1 MSHPWHFVSTTHHES
16 AMRSTIRPI
25 VVALALTGAL
35 SSLAG
40 AQLVGRNETVYT
52 WRGTIPS
59 GGLLTVRNFN
69 GPIDVRPTSGN
80 TAELRAEKR
89 PREGSQASDVAF
101 EVRTSSRGDVNICST
116 QNEDSCDGEH
126 RSDNWRRRRSVTV
139 AMTVLV
145 PRGVRLRIATGNGAV
160 SVERAGSDVNAS
172 TGNGRVRVA
181 ETEGT
186 VRVSTGNGAVE
197 VRNAKGRVH
206 VSTGNGDVDVVTSE
220 GPVEVSSGN
229 GDIDVRMS
237 ALRARED
244 MAFHTGSGDVH
255 LTLPANYSGELDAS
269 TGNGSIRSDFD
280 LKIKGQLSPR
290 HIRATIG
297 EGGPMLRMTTGNG
310 EFEIRKG

>member
-1 MSHPWHFVSTTHHES
+1 
-16 AMRSTIRPI
+16 MRSTTRIL
-25 VVALALTGAL
+25 AFSFALTGV
-35 SSLAG
+35 SFSMAG

-52 WRGTIPS
+52 WRGTIPN
-59 GGLLTVRNFN
+59 GGQLTIRNFN
-69 GPIDVRPTSGN
+69 GPIDVRPATGN

-89 PREGSQASDVAF
+89 PRGGADIRDVGF
-101 EVRTSSRGDVNICST
+101 EVRSSGSGDVEICST
-116 QNEDSCDGEH
+116 QNEDSCYGDRH
-126 RSDNWRRRRSVTV
+126 SDNGWRRQVTV

-145 PRGVRLRIATGNGAV
+145 PRGVRVKLATGNGAV
-160 SVERAGSDVNAS
+160 SVERAGSDVQAS
-172 TGNGRVRVA
+172 TGNGRVSVV
-181 ETEGT
+181 ETEGS

-197 VRNAKGRVH
+197 VRNAKARVD
-206 VSTGNGDVDVVTSE
+206 VSTGNGDVDVVTVE

-255 LTLPANYSGELDAS
+255 LTLPANYNGELDAS

-297 EGGPMLRMTTGNG
+297 SGGPMLRLSTGNG

>member
-1 MSHPWHFVSTTHHES
+1 
-16 AMRSTIRPI
+16 MRSTIRPL
-25 VVALALTGAL
+25 VVALAFTGAL
-35 SSLAG
+35 SSLTG

-59 GGLLTVRNFN
+59 GGQFTVRNFN
-69 GPIDVRPTSGN
+69 GPIDVRPASGN
-80 TAELRAEKR
+80 TVELRAEKR
-89 PREGSQASDVAF
+89 PRGGAETSDVAF
-101 EVRTSSRGDVNICST
+101 EVRTSSNGDVSICST
-116 QNEDSCDGEH
+116 QNEDSCDGDH
-126 RSDNWRRRRSVTV
+126 RGDNGWRRQVTV

-145 PRGVRLRIATGNGAV
+145 PRGVRLRVGTGNGAV

-206 VSTGNGDVDVVTSE
+206 VSTGNGDVDVATSE

-229 GDIDVRMS
+229 GNIDVRMS
-237 ALRARED
+237 ALRAKED